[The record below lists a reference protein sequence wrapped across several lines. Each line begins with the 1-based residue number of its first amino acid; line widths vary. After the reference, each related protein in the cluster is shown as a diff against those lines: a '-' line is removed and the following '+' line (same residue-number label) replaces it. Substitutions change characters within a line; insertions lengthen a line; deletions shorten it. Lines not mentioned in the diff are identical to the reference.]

1 MITERGR
8 QALQTAPDALQ
19 QHFVRSFAQMADWEQ
34 AMLIANLERAA
45 AMLNADGFD
54 ASPVLATGE
63 IHIVPR

>member
-1 MITERGR
+1 
-8 QALQTAPDALQ
+8 
-19 QHFVRSFAQMADWEQ
+19 MASAGNAAG
-34 AMLIANLERAA
+34 AMAAYAA